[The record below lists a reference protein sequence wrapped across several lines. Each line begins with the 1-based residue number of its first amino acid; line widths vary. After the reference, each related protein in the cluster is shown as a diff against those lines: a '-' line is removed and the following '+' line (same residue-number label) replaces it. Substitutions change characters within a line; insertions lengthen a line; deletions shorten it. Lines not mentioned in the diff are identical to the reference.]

1 MTIILNGVSTPLET
15 SCNLTQLLEQLG
27 FSGKPV
33 VVEHNKEAIFPRDYP
48 NIIVQDKDRLEI
60 ISIAA
65 GG

>member
-1 MTIILNGVSTPLET
+1 MNITLNGKPREFSDSLKLSEI
-15 SCNLTQLLEQLG
+15 LQQLG

-33 VVEHNKEAIFPRDYP
+33 VVEYNKEAIFPRDYAQT
-48 NIIVQDKDRLEI
+48 IVKDGDLLEI

>member
-1 MTIILNGVSTPLET
+1 MTIQLNGKPHSAET
-15 SCNLTQLLEQLG
+15 AKTLLDLLEELG

-33 VVEHNKEAIFPRDYP
+33 VVEHRQEAIFPRDYASR
-48 NIIVQDKDRLEI
+48 VLKEGDQVEI

>member
-1 MTIILNGVSTPLET
+1 MTIQINGKPAEINAASTLAELLET
-15 SCNLTQLLEQLG
+15 LG

-33 VVEHNKEAIFPRDYP
+33 VVEHNKTAIFPRDYP
-48 NIIVQDKDRLEI
+48 HTLVKDGDTLEI